1 MMGLQKEKRNRAK
14 KTQIRVIKRMLKEN
28 FDKNIIKKIA
38 NATDKDIEE
47 ARMAK

>member
-1 MMGLQKEKRNRAK
+1 MGLQKEKRNGAK
-14 KTQIRVIKRMLKEN
+14 KTQIRVIKRMLKDNLKIEL
-28 FDKNIIKKIA
+28 IKKYA

>member
-1 MMGLQKEKRNRAK
+1 
-14 KTQIRVIKRMLKEN
+14 MLKEN

-38 NATDKDIEE
+38 DATDKDIEE

>member
-1 MMGLQKEKRNRAK
+1 MLQENLNREL
-14 KTQIRVIKRMLKEN
+14 IKR
-28 FDKNIIKKIA
+28 IA